1 MTQNS
6 IFMTQKFPQ
15 ISRPKYLPKIC
26 PKNHSKIHP
35 EISLDKFNPM
45 ILSKNPLKNS
55 LENSLG
61 ISPEKDTKPR
71 FI

>member
-35 EISLDKFNPM
+35 EISLDKFNQK
-45 ILSKNPLKNS
+45 ST
-55 LENSLG
+55 
-61 ISPEKDTKPR
+61 EKFP
-71 FI
+71 